1 MIAVLGKG
9 GVGRTCVSGAL
20 ALLAARSGL
29 RTLVMETDPQTPL
42 AAGFGKSPTFA
53 PLRLAEN
60 LWGMLL
66 GGQESLEDYLGKV
79 VPRPVLRMVFA
90 SSLYQYF
97 VQAAP
102 ALRELTMM
110 GKIYNEIE
118 RRSAN
123 EPRWDLIVFD
133 APASGQAVSMLRMPF
148 VAHKSFGG
156 SLVGREATE
165 VANFF
170 RNRALC
176 AMAVVTTAEPLAM
189 AETLD
194 LDRQLAK
201 LQLETAAVFFNR
213 ASSAAFENAD
223 ITRMVRRWKRKPEPP
238 QARHLAEIA
247 RAELRRK
254 NREGRAFE
262 ILRRQ
267 VSAPMIV
274 LRECANLAGINLLG
288 DLCEQLASTKEPS
301 AAAAK
306 G

>member
-1 MIAVLGKG
+1 
-9 GVGRTCVSGAL
+9 
-20 ALLAARSGL
+20 
-29 RTLVMETDPQTPL
+29 
-42 AAGFGKSPTFA
+42 
-53 PLRLAEN
+53 
-60 LWGMLL
+60 
-66 GGQESLEDYLGKV
+66 
-79 VPRPVLRMVFA
+79 
-90 SSLYQYF
+90 
-97 VQAAP
+97 
-102 ALRELTMM
+102 
-110 GKIYNEIE
+110 
-118 RRSAN
+118 
-123 EPRWDLIVFD
+123 
-133 APASGQAVSMLRMPF
+133 
-148 VAHKSFGG
+148 
-156 SLVGREATE
+156 VGREATE

-213 ASSAAFENAD
+213 ASRAAFENAD

-274 LRECANLAGINLLG
+274 LRECANLAGINLLD

-306 G
+306 A